1 MIQART
7 SSKTLIP
14 KYQMSTETP
23 VTMESRADAPVRP
36 PSIMLLG
43 RRKHCQAI
51 TKRMTP
57 SVITT

>member
-1 MIQART
+1 M
-7 SSKTLIP
+7 P
-14 KYQMSTETP
+14 KYQMSTEMP

-51 TKRMTP
+51 TKRITP
-57 SVITT
+57 SVMTT